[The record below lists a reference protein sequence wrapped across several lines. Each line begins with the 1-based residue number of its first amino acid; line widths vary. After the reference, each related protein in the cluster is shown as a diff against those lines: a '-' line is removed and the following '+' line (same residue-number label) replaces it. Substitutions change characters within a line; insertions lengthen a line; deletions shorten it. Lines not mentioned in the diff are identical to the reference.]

1 MVVHVVPLVKVAIA
15 IIVITIIQKIYADCT
30 IVDEVVLGTI
40 EHDKIEKGADEVNI
54 FNLEN

>member
-1 MVVHVVPLVKVAIA
+1 MPLVKVAIA